1 MSFLAKLELDGNTY
15 NILSCDY
22 NFTQQIDATGKPEG
36 MPQGGEIN
44 IRIES
49 NGKSNLLQWM
59 LDHSQTKNGTITFF
73 RRDAMSKLQELKFEK
88 AYCVSFSEYFDAIP
102 GKNVMLFAG
111 KNDQTAAHEFLHSF
125 KLPHTFANKEADAN
139 AKFTFEYTKTENLLD
154 YSHMLNPPQER
165 YTLWQ
170 WIIANGSIT

>member
-15 NILSCDY
+15 NILSFDY

-88 AYCVSFSEYFDAIP
+88 AYCVSFSEYFDA
-102 GKNVMLFAG
+102 KNNEPLQIALRLMAKRFVLNEA
-111 KNDQTAAHEFLHSF
+111 THE
-125 KLPHTFANKEADAN
+125 KKWKD
-139 AKFTFEYTKTENLLD
+139 
-154 YSHMLNPPQER
+154 
-165 YTLWQ
+165 
-170 WIIANGSIT
+170 

>member
-88 AYCVSFSEYFDAIP
+88 AYCVSFSEYFTSESKEPLQISMRIVS
-102 GKNVMLFAG
+102 KNFDVNG
-111 KNDQTAAHEFLHSF
+111 V
-125 KLPHTFANKEADAN
+125 
-139 AKFTFEYTKTENLLD
+139 
-154 YSHMLNPPQER
+154 SHDKKWR
-165 YTLWQ
+165 
-170 WIIANGSIT
+170 

>member
-1 MSFLAKLELDGNTY
+1 MSFLAKLELAGNTY

-59 LDHSQTKNGTITFF
+59 LDHSQTKNGTIIFF

-88 AYCVSFSEYFDAIP
+88 AYCVSFSEYFDAKSTEPLQIALRLMA
-102 GKNVMLFAG
+102 KRFVLNE
-111 KNDQTAAHEFLHSF
+111 AAHE
-125 KLPHTFANKEADAN
+125 KKWKD
-139 AKFTFEYTKTENLLD
+139 
-154 YSHMLNPPQER
+154 
-165 YTLWQ
+165 
-170 WIIANGSIT
+170 